1 MMDDLYNNVY
11 VFHKGREISIAQH
24 WDSPSDKLEY
34 RDAYGALFDTTAAIQ
49 EVAIIPD
56 DGSTW
61 DTACVKRFGKSL
73 THLIKVLEGIRDE
86 IDQEVHNK
94 SSCQG
99 DARTAQASASS
110 TT

>member
-86 IDQEVHNK
+86 IDQQVHNE
-94 SSCQG
+94 SSG
-99 DARTAQASASS
+99 KGNARAAQTATGSA
-110 TT
+110 T

>member
-1 MMDDLYNNVY
+1 MMDDLYNNINVY
-11 VFHKGREISIAQH
+11 HKGRKISIAQH
-24 WDSPSDKLEY
+24 WDSPSDRVEY
-34 RDAYGALFDTTAAIQ
+34 DDAYGMLFDTTAAIQ

-86 IDQEVHNK
+86 IDQEVHNE
-94 SSCQG
+94 SSGKG
-99 DARTAQASASS
+99 DVRATQTATGS

>member
-73 THLIKVLEGIRDE
+73 THLIIVLEGIRDE
-86 IDQEVHNK
+86 IDQEVHNE
-94 SSCQG
+94 SSGKGNSRATQ
-99 DARTAQASASS
+99 TATGSA
-110 TT
+110 T